1 MSTYLLMEWMITGNN
16 QKSGGEVDHL
26 VNDVLLADE
35 FRAEELVGFNACRA
49 NKELND
55 SKKIGAG
62 KPYMGDGWHKV
73 DVNIVIPLGAKSTMG
88 LGQSFSVPGLHYR
101 SLISVMKSA
110 LTDVTAL

>member
-1 MSTYLLMEWMITGNN
+1 MEWMITSNN
-16 QKSGGEVDHL
+16 QKSGSEVDHL

-35 FRAEELVGFNACRA
+35 FRAEELVGFNAHCA
-49 NKELND
+49 NKELDD

-62 KPYMGDGWHKV
+62 KPYTGDGWHEV
-73 DVNIVIPLGAKSTMG
+73 DVDIVIPLGAKSTMG

>member
-1 MSTYLLMEWMITGNN
+1 
-16 QKSGGEVDHL
+16 
-26 VNDVLLADE
+26 
-35 FRAEELVGFNACRA
+35 
-49 NKELND
+49 
-55 SKKIGAG
+55 
-62 KPYMGDGWHKV
+62 MGDGWHKV